1 MSKEAVDQLLAR
13 WDESGNPILAAAAGQ
28 MRAAIR
34 ARRMGSKSCELCGRS
49 GTKAF
54 IRVRGS
60 DAEWKT
66 VCGHRDA
73 CDARMAAL

>member
-28 MRAAIR
+28 MRVAIR
-34 ARRMGSKSCELCGRS
+34 ARRMGSKTCALCGRS
-49 GTKAF
+49 GSHAF

-60 DAEWKT
+60 DCEWRT

-73 CDARMAAL
+73 CAARVAAL